1 MKMKLYSSPTS
12 PYARKVRVVAAELGL
27 TDLIDEIQVDPHG
40 SPPELLSINPLSKI
54 PVLVTERGEALPD
67 SGLIVEYLLTRGRGV
82 TALPRGSKRWA
93 ALRREKIAD
102 GIIDAA
108 VATVME
114 KRRPESI
121 VYTVFL
127 DRQAALIERA
137 LDLLNQ
143 ETADFEPE
151 APSIVEITI
160 GVALG
165 YLDLRMPYIEWRRG
179 REPLAS
185 WYTAFA
191 QRAAMVRSQP
201 PVV

>member
-1 MKMKLYSSPTS
+1 
-12 PYARKVRVVAAELGL
+12 
-27 TDLIDEIQVDPHG
+27 
-40 SPPELLSINPLSKI
+40 
-54 PVLVTERGEALPD
+54 
-67 SGLIVEYLLTRGRGV
+67 
-82 TALPRGSKRWA
+82 
-93 ALRREKIAD
+93 
-102 GIIDAA
+102 
-108 VATVME
+108 
-114 KRRPESI
+114 
-121 VYTVFL
+121 
-127 DRQAALIERA
+127 
-137 LDLLNQ
+137 LLNQ